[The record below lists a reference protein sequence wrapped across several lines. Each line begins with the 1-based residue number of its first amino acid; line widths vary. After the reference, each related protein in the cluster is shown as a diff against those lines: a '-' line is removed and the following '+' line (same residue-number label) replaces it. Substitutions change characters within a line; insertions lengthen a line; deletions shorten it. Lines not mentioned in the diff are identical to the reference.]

1 MAIAIE
7 AALAA
12 IAERR
17 KDELVITSA
26 GTSSEVWWKTTGDTD
41 QTFYL
46 EASMSLST
54 LFAAGI
60 ALSYPEARVWAFLGD
75 GAFVMNTGM
84 LFVER
89 DLALPNL
96 VSIVIA
102 NRCYGSTGAVDLP
115 AAAEIDFAGVAHAA
129 GIAHVRHFRT
139 LAELTQDF
147 DAAFRSG
154 KPTLIVL
161 DAELPQRSY
170 GSPPLDG
177 PELKYRFGRALERR
191 FGRTVLA

>member
-60 ALSYPEARVWAFLGD
+60 AMSYPEVRVWAFLGD

-89 DLALPNL
+89 ALALPNL

-102 NRCYGSTGAVDLP
+102 NRRYGSTGAVDLP
-115 AAAEIDFAGVAHAA
+115 DAAEIDFAAVARAA
-129 GIAHVRHFRT
+129 GIAHVAHLRT

-147 DAAFRSG
+147 DGAFRSG
-154 KPTLIVL
+154 KPTLLVL

>member
-1 MAIAIE
+1 MAMRIE
-7 AALAA
+7 DAFATLS
-12 IAERR
+12 ERR
-17 KDELVITSA
+17 RDELVVTSA

-54 LFAAGI
+54 LFAAGL
-60 ALSYPEARVWAFLGD
+60 AMSYPEARVWAFLGD

-89 DLALPNL
+89 ALALPNL

-102 NRCYGSTGAVDLP
+102 NRCYGSTGAVALP
-115 AAAEIDFAGVAHAA
+115 DAAEIDVAAIARAA
-129 GIAHVRHFRT
+129 GIAHVERLAT
-139 LAELTQDF
+139 LEDLTRNF
-147 DAAFRSG
+147 DGAFRSD
-154 KPTLIVL
+154 KPTLLVL
-161 DAELPQRSY
+161 DSELPARSY

>member
-7 AALAA
+7 AAFAA

-60 ALSYPEARVWAFLGD
+60 AMSYPEARVWAFLGD

-89 DLALPNL
+89 ALALPNL

-102 NRCYGSTGAVDLP
+102 NRRYGSTGAVDLP
-115 AAAEIDFAGVAHAA
+115 DAAEIDFAAVARAA
-129 GIAHVRHFRT
+129 GIAHVAHLRT

-147 DAAFRSG
+147 DGAFRSG
-154 KPTLIVL
+154 KPTLLVL

>member
-7 AALAA
+7 DALAA
-12 IAERR
+12 ISQHRT
-17 KDELVITSA
+17 DELVITSA
-26 GTSSEVWWKTTGDTD
+26 GTSSEVWWHTTRDTD
-41 QTFYL
+41 GTFYL

-60 ALSYPEARVWAFLGD
+60 AMSYPEARVWAFLGD

-89 DLALPNL
+89 ALALPNL

-102 NRCYGSTGAVDLP
+102 NRCYGSVGGIALP
-115 AAAEIDFAGVAHAA
+115 DAAEIDFAGVARAA
-129 GIAHVRHFRT
+129 GIAHVRHFSS

-154 KPTLIVL
+154 KPTLVVI
-161 DAELPQRSY
+161 DAVLPQKSY

-177 PELKYRFGRALERR
+177 PELKYRFGRALEKR